1 MDLVEVERR
10 YARKAYYNARGVV
23 GLRCILNLRHYR
35 KTHCL
40 PDRKSRGKLKE
51 KGVRIPGTGS
61 VFHDGK
67 Y

>member
-35 KTHCL
+35 KTHYAQHFDFQVFL
-40 PDRKSRGKLKE
+40 
-51 KGVRIPGTGS
+51 GVVVVLVCFTMVNIDA
-61 VFHDGK
+61 VC
-67 Y
+67 